1 MTAMTILDADLV
13 ARRPDA
19 RRRERGQRRTV
30 VPMLAGALLGLSA
43 CASAAAP
50 AASAGAIT
58 RPPPNAPFDYQ
69 LGGAYPPAAEVRM
82 LERDREAAPLKGR
95 YNVCYVN
102 GFQTQAQELGW
113 WKRRHPGLLTRRHGR
128 LVSDPGYPGEVLLDT
143 STAPKRAALA
153 RIVGVWIRGCAA
165 SGYQGVEFDN
175 LDSWTRAKGTLTR
188 AGNFAFARQLVIRG
202 HAAGLAVAQ
211 KNTAEILPG
220 ARRSIGFDFAV
231 VEECQAYHECDA
243 FTRAYGARVYEV
255 EYDDAGGLRGFEA
268 ACAARGSSTS
278 IVFRDRG
285 LVPAGTTG
293 YHFRT
298 C

>member
-1 MTAMTILDADLV
+1 MMAVIIDAHL
-13 ARRPDA
+13 AAGRSEA
-19 RRRERGQRRTV
+19 RRRGRGQRRTLV
-30 VPMLAGALLGLSA
+30 VMLAGALLQLSA
-43 CASAAAP
+43 CAGAVAAP

-58 RPPPNAPFDYQ
+58 RPPPSAPFDYQ
-69 LGGAYPPAAEVRM
+69 LGGAYPPPVDVTM
-82 LERDREAAPLKGR
+82 LERDRAAAPLEGR

-102 GFQTQAQELGW
+102 GFQTQPQELGW
-113 WKRRHPGLLTRRHGR
+113 WKRRFPGLLTRRLGR

-175 LDSWTRAKGTLTR
+175 LDSWTGSKGTLTR
-188 AGNFAFARQLVIRG
+188 AGNLAFARQLVIRG

-231 VEECQAYHECDA
+231 VEECQAYHECDV

-255 EYDDAGGLRGFEA
+255 EYDDAGGVRGFEA

-285 LVPAGTTG
+285 LVLAGSTG
-293 YHFRT
+293 YRFRT